1 MKHLFKQSGYLAASA
16 AALAV
21 ALHLASAFLGQPSAS
36 VRMISSSVEQTFSV
50 PKHLAATAK

>member
-16 AALAV
+16 AALA
-21 ALHLASAFLGQPSAS
+21 LHLAGAFWGQPSAS

-50 PKHLAATAK
+50 PNHLAATAK